1 MNKWSHN
8 EEKGKYDV
16 DNKEKGLLCIAT
28 PWAGHSLTCGMVAAV
43 WDCPLDPWKLTQ
55 YIPSLNGEGP
65 SQQVW

>member
-28 PWAGHSLTCGMVAAV
+28 PWAGHSLACGVVAV
-43 WDCPLDPWKLTQ
+43 MGCKPTPPKR
-55 YIPSLNGEGP
+55 
-65 SQQVW
+65 